1 MIKIKKGIGMEYKL
15 IAMDFDGTLLTDDK
29 NVSPKTEEIL
39 RKLKKEGYKIVG
51 ATARPLDSSKDVVPI
66 DIFTH
71 LIINNGV
78 TIYNVDKQEE
88 EWMGY
93 ITPQEASEII
103 KEVETVST
111 QIDLISG
118 TKYYVY
124 KHKKNSPL
132 SFIIDIDKVE
142 DVKEK
147 IARMNIF
154 LQEGEDANTHYQWIT
169 QKFPNIN
176 CFVMQDSGSEK
187 QWLIINPK
195 NINKAHTL
203 EKLGEELGIDCQ
215 EMIFFGD
222 GLNDLE
228 VMESVGLSVAMGN
241 ALEEVKEK
249 ASIITDS
256 NNEDGIAKFLTKKL
270 KGLVDYEKKK

>member
-1 MIKIKKGIGMEYKL
+1 MEYKL
-15 IAMDFDGTLLTDDK
+15 IAMDFDGTLLTDNK
-29 NVSPKTEEIL
+29 NVSPKTEALL
-39 RKLKKEGYKIVG
+39 RKLKKQGYKIVG
-51 ATARPLDSSKDVVPI
+51 ATARTIDSCKDAAPI

-71 LIINNGV
+71 VIINNGV
-78 TIYNVDKQEE
+78 TIYSVDQQQEE
-88 EWMGY
+88 WLGY
-93 ITPQEASEII
+93 ITQQEASKII
-103 KEVETVST
+103 QEVEEVTT

-118 TKYYVY
+118 TKYYIY

-132 SFIIDIDKVE
+132 SFIVDIDKVE

-154 LQEGEDANTHYQWIT
+154 LKSGEDANTHYQWIT

-176 CFVMQDSGSEK
+176 CFIMQDSGSTK
-187 QWLIINPK
+187 QWLNVNPK

-203 EKLGEELGIDCQ
+203 EKLGEELGIKRQ

-228 VMESVGLSVAMGN
+228 VIERVGLGVAMGN
-241 ALEEVKEK
+241 ALPEVKEK
-249 ASIITDS
+249 ASMITVS
-256 NNEDGIAKFLTKKL
+256 NNEDGIEKLLVKKL
-270 KGLVDYEKKK
+270 IRK